1 MLKKFQTR
9 RGREE
14 TKAAEVVS
22 SDEPV
27 LLGRGQGA
35 LQFKI
40 GGWAKWKPMWFEHS
54 NDSLLIFNKRGA
66 GKPAHV
72 VKLMAAILKSADE
85 LLGEEFSFALFV
97 PQKEPH
103 YFKASNQEQKSMW
116 MGLLNKHCAST
127 EWSTS
132 SMVTAFLDPV
142 VVASQDA
149 NIVEVNDAFLH
160 LFGYERAQVIG
171 KNLKM
176 LMPGSIGQHHDG
188 YIKAYLDTGVAK
200 LVGKPRAVIG
210 QHADGSPL
218 PVVLSLGVENG
229 ANGKKTF
236 IATLR
241 TDKEKKNVPSKV
253 ELDALMHKAVDN
265 TLQEA
270 TIKIKEALSG
280 ELEQIMKRLEDYQA
294 SYKLLAAKGLKGKN
308 MESASSIDDHDSE
321 SEHRHTSKP
330 GRAEM
335 TIDTSNIAVGHRL
348 GLGGSGCAV
357 YSCNV
362 DGWECA
368 MKELKVA
375 NAKQSDIDAFSAEVF
390 LLESLPPHKN
400 LVRFLFHQKT
410 SDRIRVFMR
419 RYEGTLD
426 VYLRA
431 RKEKDEYLD
440 VSDVAR
446 LSLDVV
452 RALEIL
458 HDYKIIHRDV
468 STEAR
473 FPFSRLISSL
483 GQVAEPLCQSR
494 HGGQR
499 VALDAVGL

>member
-1 MLKKFQTR
+1 LWRSTTR
-9 RGREE
+9 FCSCSG
-14 TKAAEVVS
+14 
-22 SDEPV
+22 
-27 LLGRGQGA
+27 
-35 LQFKI
+35 
-40 GGWAKWKPMWFEHS
+40 
-54 NDSLLIFNKRGA
+54 
-66 GKPAHV
+66 
-72 VKLMAAILKSADE
+72 
-85 LLGEEFSFALFV
+85 
-97 PQKEPH
+97 
-103 YFKASNQEQKSMW
+103 
-116 MGLLNKHCAST
+116 
-127 EWSTS
+127 TS
-132 SMVTAFLDPV
+132 
-142 VVASQDA
+142 
-149 NIVEVNDAFLH
+149 
-160 LFGYERAQVIG
+160 G
-171 KNLKM
+171 
-176 LMPGSIGQHHDG
+176 PG
-188 YIKAYLDTGVAK
+188 
-200 LVGKPRAVIG
+200 
-210 QHADGSPL
+210 
-218 PVVLSLGVENG
+218 
-229 ANGKKTF
+229 GKKTF

-265 TLQEA
+265 TLQDA

-294 SYKLLAAKGLKGKN
+294 SYKLLAAKGLKGNK

-348 GLGGSGCAV
+348 GQGGSGCAV

-468 STEAR
+468 SAESR
-473 FPFSRLISSL
+473 FSFCWTHFFFLPFR
-483 GQVAEPLCQSR
+483 
-494 HGGQR
+494 
-499 VALDAVGL
+499 